1 MTKIGVLSD
10 THLTK
15 PDKGFAAMIERHF
28 KEADIIVHAGDMV
41 TLDVLDPLF
50 SLGVEVV
57 AVCGNMD
64 HADVQRAY
72 PVSRTIRVE
81 GVRIGIVHGWG
92 SPDRIRSRIRES
104 FESAPDI
111 IIYGHTH
118 QAYSA
123 QESGIFF
130 FNPGSPTDSRFTSDR
145 SVGIIT
151 LDKNTIR
158 GEIIPV

>member
-15 PDKGFAAMIERHF
+15 PDKAFAAMIERHF
-28 KEADIIVHAGDMV
+28 EDADLIVHAGDMV
-41 TLDVLDPLF
+41 TLSVLDPIF
-50 SLGVEVV
+50 SLGVEVA

-81 GVRIGIVHGWG
+81 DMRIGIIHGWG
-92 SPDRIRSRIRES
+92 SVSGIRSRIRAS
-104 FESAPDI
+104 FKDDPDI

-123 QESGIFF
+123 DEAGVFF
-130 FNPGSPTDSRFTSDR
+130 FNPGSPTDSRFTSDC
-145 SVGIIT
+145 SVGIIVI
-151 LDKNTIR
+151 DKNTIR